1 MLFGRLAQLVEHPL
15 DVREVTGSS
24 PVSSTTYTV
33 VKCRSSRRLPRF
45 FNFLTSRIFQ
55 AWQVRH
61 KYDKKEKDHE
71 LGPFL
76 LDGGAQGF
84 HVGMVINFGQHTQ
97 VTMSK
102 KFGDHQP

>member
-1 MLFGRLAQLVEHPL
+1 MILVAKPIETVQVLYRPPL
-15 DVREVTGSS
+15 TPWSNAVRVG
-24 PVSSTTYTV
+24 VYHG
-33 VKCRSSRRLPRF
+33 F